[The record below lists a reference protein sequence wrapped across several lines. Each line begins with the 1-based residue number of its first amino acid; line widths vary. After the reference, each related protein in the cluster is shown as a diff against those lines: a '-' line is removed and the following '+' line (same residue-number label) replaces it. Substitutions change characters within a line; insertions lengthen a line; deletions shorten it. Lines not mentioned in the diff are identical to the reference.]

1 VETSRYPCLCTV
13 IRKVGRILT
22 KQYDHYLKPSGLKIT
37 QFSMLANIARNPGI
51 TMSELA
57 KLLLMDQTTVT
68 RNLRV
73 LEESGYIHQEP
84 EVTDRRTKR
93 IQVADIGMSKMEEA
107 EELLREYAAWAL
119 GRIGGGK
126 AKAVLESRL
135 KREDSSSVM
144 AEIKAALAN

>member
-1 VETSRYPCLCTV
+1 
-13 IRKVGRILT
+13 
-22 KQYDHYLKPSGLKIT
+22 
-37 QFSMLANIARNPGI
+37 
-51 TMSELA
+51 MSELA